1 MSSREKET
9 RQLSFIKFVKNLSNK
24 ISFIN
29 VCYFLTIPVI
39 KIQPYT

>member
-1 MSSREKET
+1 MSSTEKET
-9 RQLSFIKFVKNLSNK
+9 RQPSSFEFEKSLSDE
-24 ISFIN
+24 ISIIN